1 MDPKTNKEF
10 ATIETGLE
18 MFGVAVG
25 YGSVWAAGSPEDC
38 SSGNEGALVRIDPA
52 TNKVVGRTDISC
64 AYSVAATDD
73 AVLVHSGIGPGAG
86 GNFGGETTGAVTWV
100 EPAR

>member
-1 MDPKTNKEF
+1 VSHVDPKTNKEF

-25 YGSVWAAGSPEDC
+25 DGSVWAAGSPEDC
-38 SSGNEGALVRIDPA
+38 SSGNEGALVRIDSA
-52 TNKVVGRTDISC
+52 TNKVVGRTDIKC

-73 AVLVHSGIGPGAG
+73 AVWVHHDTG
-86 GNFGGETTGAVTWV
+86 GGMGFVTRV